1 MNLQQLEYIIALDQ
15 FKHFGQAA
23 EHCRVSQPTLSTMI
37 QKLEEELG
45 AKIFDRSSH
54 PIRTT
59 AVGRRILGQ
68 ASQVLRQVELFG
80 QIVED
85 ETNALGGKL
94 TLSIL
99 PTIAPYLL
107 PRVLP
112 LLEREL
118 PNLSITFTEEV
129 TSQCLES
136 LRSGRADAAII
147 ATDPEDELLTST
159 HLYYEEFVGYV
170 GREEAL
176 FHERLIRT
184 SEIDGARLWLLDEGH
199 CFRDQL
205 MRYCQ
210 IRRASKH
217 NYSYRQG
224 SLATFKNM
232 VELGTG
238 LTFLP
243 ELIIPTLSQENK
255 ELVRPFAIP
264 RPTRHVELCVRRD
277 FARTQVLEVLSR
289 IIRSTLPERMQTL
302 SPDQVLA

>member
-1 MNLQQLEYIIALDQ
+1 MNLQQLEYIVALDQ

-23 EHCRVSQPTLSTMI
+23 DHCKVSQPTLSTMI
-37 QKLEEELG
+37 QKLEDELG

-59 AVGRRILGQ
+59 AVGRRILLQ
-68 ASQVLRQVELFG
+68 AQQVLRQVELFG

-94 TLSIL
+94 TLSVL
-99 PTIAPYLL
+99 PTVAPYLL
-107 PRVLP
+107 PKVIP
-112 LLEREL
+112 IIEQEL
-118 PNLSITFTEEV
+118 PGLSITFIEEV
-129 TSQCLES
+129 TGQCLES
-136 LRSGRADAAII
+136 LRSGRSDAAII
-147 ATDPEDELLTST
+147 ATKPEDDQLTST

-170 GREEAL
+170 GRNEPL
-176 FHERLIRT
+176 FAQSLIRT
-184 SEIDGARLWLLDEGH
+184 SEVDGARLWLLDEGH

-205 MRYCQ
+205 MRFCQ
-210 IRRASKH
+210 LRRASKH
-217 NYSYRQG
+217 NYTYQQG

-232 VELGTG
+232 VELGQG

-243 ELIIPTLSQENK
+243 ELILSTLSEENR

-264 RPTRHVELCVRRD
+264 RPTRHVEFCVRRD
-277 FARTQVLEVLSR
+277 FARTQVLSALSR
-289 IIRSTLPERMQTL
+289 IIRSALPERMQTL